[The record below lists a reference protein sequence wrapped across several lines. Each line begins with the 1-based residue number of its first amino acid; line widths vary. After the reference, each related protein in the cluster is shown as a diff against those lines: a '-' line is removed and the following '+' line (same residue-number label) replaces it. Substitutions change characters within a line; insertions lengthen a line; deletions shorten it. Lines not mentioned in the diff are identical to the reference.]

1 MNRIIIIDGCS
12 ANIIFPATEQ
22 GLPTV
27 TRTAVGGRL
36 IKAAILLAEAGRQV
50 SVMGEAGRDPLGNMI
65 VACLNQ
71 AGIDTT
77 CIDRYSNGIATPSTL
92 IFQPADPARPVDSI
106 VYADDV
112 TEHWD
117 SVWPRV
123 DGGDIVVFGGFFAL
137 KQRVRTRL
145 TEFITE
151 AKQRGAVIVN
161 LPGFNP
167 TMSPAVTR
175 VMPALLEDL
184 EMSDVVI
191 TATTDLS
198 HLFGDASARACY
210 DKKISFYA
218 RLMINV
224 NPATRTLK
232 LMYGNTTLERP
243 LKEDIC
249 APAPMLSPKPLAQLV
264 DAFQQLGITPAMVG
278 HLSTATL
285 DAIADIV
292 ASDNL
297 SANII
302 L

>member
-12 ANIIFPATEQ
+12 ANIIFPATER

-65 VACLNQ
+65 VDCLNQ

-77 CIDRYSNGIATPSTL
+77 CIDRYSNSIATPSTL

-167 TMSPAVTR
+167 TLSPAVTR

-184 EMSDVVI
+184 EMSDAVI

-264 DAFQQLGITPAMVG
+264 DAFQQLGITPAMVD

-285 DAIADIV
+285 DAIADIA